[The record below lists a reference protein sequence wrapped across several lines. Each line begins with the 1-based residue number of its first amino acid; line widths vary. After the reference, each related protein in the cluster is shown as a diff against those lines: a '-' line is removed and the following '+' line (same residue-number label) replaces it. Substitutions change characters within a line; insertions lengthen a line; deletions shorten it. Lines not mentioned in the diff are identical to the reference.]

1 MKKTL
6 IIFILIILL
15 GVFLRVY
22 KLDKFPSSLFGDEV
36 DVGYQAYSIL
46 KTGKD
51 YFGQSWPIS
60 FHSISDWRTPLFLYA
75 DVPFIAV
82 FGLNE
87 WGVRL
92 CPAFFGII
100 TLPFFYLLIKKLFK
114 DKKTALLGMFFLVIS
129 MWHLQYSRA
138 AFEVTLML
146 FLIIAAVYFFL
157 IGLERWK
164 YLILSAVMFALTPY
178 SYNTAKF
185 FIPLFI
191 VFLIII
197 FRNELKKVPFRK
209 LFIIAAVFVVISLP
223 MLADIFYGK
232 AADRFSIL
240 SIFTDPTTIGQI
252 GFARQTDANMSGTE
266 IVVGMKPTLMSRFYH
281 NKFIFWG
288 LAFLQNYL
296 KAFSTEFL
304 FVFGDINYRHSVQ
317 GGFGEFYWPD
327 IIFFLAGLYFL
338 FAGKNKQG
346 LKLLIG
352 WILIAPIASALTRD
366 GANHATRLILL
377 LPPVLIVVSFGLISV
392 LESIKKKRYKWI
404 ALLAII
410 FVYLFSFVLYLHRYY
425 VHYAV
430 ESEEWWNYGFKQL
443 GQYVNQN
450 DEKYDYVIY
459 SDLSEPPLIYT
470 LFWNKVDPKIIQNNK
485 LVWTEIN
492 NDIKAD
498 HLLQTKYYFGHI
510 DKSKM
515 KNYQTDGILKNN
527 YLYLM
532 PGVETG
538 VDYRNNNPPGGMN
551 LLQTIYYPSGRVSK
565 YIFTGK

>member
-1 MKKTL
+1 MKKTV
-6 IIFILIILL
+6 IIFILIMLL

-22 KLDKFPSSLFGDEV
+22 KLDKFPPSLFGDEA

-51 YFGQSWPIS
+51 YSGQSWPIS
-60 FHSISDWRTPLFLYA
+60 FRSISDWRTPLFLYA

-114 DKKTALLGMFFLVIS
+114 DKKTALLGMFFLAIS

-138 AFEVTLML
+138 AFEATLML
-146 FLIIAAVYFFL
+146 FLIIVAVYFFL
-157 IGLERWK
+157 RGLEKWK
-164 YLILSAVMFALTPY
+164 YLILSAIMFALAPY

-191 VFLIII
+191 VFLVII
-197 FRNELKKVPFRK
+197 FQNELKKVPLKK
-209 LFIIAAVFVVISLP
+209 LLVMTAVFVVVSLP
-223 MLADIFYGK
+223 MLVDIFYGK

-240 SIFTDPTTIGQI
+240 SIFTDPTTVGQI
-252 GFARQTDANMSGTE
+252 GFARQVDLGLSGSE
-266 IVVGMKPTLMSRFYH
+266 VVLDFKPTVFSRFYH
-281 NKFIFWG
+281 NKFTFWG
-288 LAFLQNYL
+288 LTFLQNYF
-296 KAFSTEFL
+296 KAFSTNFL
-304 FVFGDINYRHSVQ
+304 FVFGDINYRHSIQ

-327 IIFFLAGLYFL
+327 IVFLLAGLFYLFL
-338 FAGKNKQG
+338 SKNK
-346 LKLLIG
+346 LAIKLIIG
-352 WILIAPIASALTRD
+352 WILLAPIPSALTRD

-392 LESIKKKRYKWI
+392 LESIKKEKLKVA
-404 ALLAII
+404 ALSGII
-410 FVYLFSFVLYLHRYY
+410 LIYGFSFIFYLHRYY
-425 VHYAV
+425 VHYPV

-450 DEKYDYVIY
+450 SEKYDYMIY
-459 SDLSEPPLIYT
+459 SDLDEPPLIYT
-470 LFWNKVDPKIIQNNK
+470 LFWNKVDPKIVQNNK

-492 NDIKAD
+492 SDLKTD
-498 HLLQTKYYFGHI
+498 YLPQTKYYFGHI
-510 DKSKM
+510 DEEKM
-515 KNYQTDGILKNN
+515 KNYQTEGILKQN

-532 PGVETG
+532 PGGETG

-551 LLQTIYYPSGRVSK
+551 LLQTVSYPSGRVAK